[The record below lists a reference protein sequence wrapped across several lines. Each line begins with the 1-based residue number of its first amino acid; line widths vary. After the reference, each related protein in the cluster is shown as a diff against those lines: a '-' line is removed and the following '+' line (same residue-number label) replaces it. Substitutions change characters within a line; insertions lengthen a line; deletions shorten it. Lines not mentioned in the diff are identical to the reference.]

1 MKVLHVI
8 TSLRTGGAEKLMV
21 DLLPRLKQRGFDVSI
36 CLFDGIDTPFKQK
49 LIESQIPIFELGK
62 CCSVYNPRL
71 ILKLIN
77 LLKKHRFEI
86 IHTHNTSPQL
96 FTALASIG
104 LNVRL
109 CTTEHN
115 TTNRRRGSVLW
126 KFIDKWMYSRYSSII
141 CISKKTEKNLRD
153 EIGDADSTKI
163 VTINNGIDI
172 SQFRNAINVYD

>member
-1 MKVLHVI
+1 MKILHVI

-21 DLLPRLKQRGFDVSI
+21 DLLPGLRQRGIDVSI
-36 CLFDGIDTPFKQK
+36 CLFDGINTPFKQK
-49 LIESQIPIFELGK
+49 LREFQIPIFELGE
-62 CCSVYNPRL
+62 CCSVYNPIL
-71 ILKLIN
+71 ILKLRC
-77 LLKKHRFEI
+77 LLKKHKFEV

-115 TTNRRRGSVLW
+115 TTNRRRGSVFW
-126 KFIDKWMYSRYSSII
+126 RIIDKWMYSRYANII
-141 CISKKTEKNLRD
+141 CISKKTEENLRD
-153 EIGDADSTKI
+153 EIGDAYSTKI

-172 SQFRNAINVYD
+172 SQFR

>member
-8 TSLRTGGAEKLMV
+8 TSLCTGGAEKLMV
-21 DLLPRLKQRGFDVSI
+21 DLLPGLNQRGVDVSI

-49 LIESQIPIFELGK
+49 LTVSQIPIFELGK
-62 CCSVYNPRL
+62 CCSVYNPIL
-71 ILKLIN
+71 ILRLRS
-77 LLKKHRFEI
+77 LLKKHRFDV

-104 LNVRL
+104 LRVRL

-115 TTNRRRGSVLW
+115 TTNRRRGSALW
-126 KFIDKWMYSRYSSII
+126 RIIDKWMYSRYSSII
-141 CISKKTEKNLRD
+141 CISKKAEENLRD
-153 EIGDADSTKI
+153 EIGDAYSTKI

-172 SQFRNAINVYD
+172 SQFR